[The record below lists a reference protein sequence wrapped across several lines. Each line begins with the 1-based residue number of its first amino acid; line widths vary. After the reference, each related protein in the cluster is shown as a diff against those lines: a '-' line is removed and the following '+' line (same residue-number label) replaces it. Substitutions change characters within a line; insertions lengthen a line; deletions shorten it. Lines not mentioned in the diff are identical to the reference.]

1 MRPLSW
7 LLMAG
12 LISAVPVYAS
22 TADLLWTSGIPLVCL
37 LLLVVALTIYSW
49 KLQRSNTS
57 LLIEQQTLQRF
68 LQQSDDVIAIL
79 NNERQAVYLNPQLSD
94 KLTDVKQLPFYLDSQ
109 CTRLLLPELELDQN
123 WQGEAWLQVADGS
136 CIALSLAI
144 TQQQQNEQSYLLIG
158 RDISQWQLLQQQAEY
173 GYMRDQ
179 QTGLQS
185 QALLTEQLQT
195 CIEFCNEHHPRF
207 ALLLLKFS
215 KLLTAQSDKPAES
228 LQNLIQP
235 LSEQLKLMTNSSYIL
250 GRYGIDTFAVIVPP
264 HLCNQRQPEINL
276 NRLGYKLLSL
286 TDRITPIGNKNAFQT
301 IVGISIY
308 PADGKN
314 PAELLLAAQKA
325 LQYAARMGHNGLQFA
340 DASIQQRTPE
350 YLAFETELQKALLQD
365 EFDVYYQPRISI
377 ASNRVTGYE
386 ALLRW
391 HSPKRGTLMPQHFIS
406 IADDTGLSVQLDKL
420 VFKKCCGQLQYWQQT
435 GMNRGRIS
443 LNVAIESFKQNDFV
457 EQLAAQLTESGINAD
472 QFELELHE
480 DILLQPDSSAGKK
493 LLQLTAL
500 GFHLTLDNFGTGVSS
515 LSALQNFPLHGL
527 KIAPAFVK
535 DMEHNEQQR
544 NITASLIRLAS
555 YLQLDVIASGIE
567 NEMQAYLLHVMG
579 CDILQGHLFSK
590 ALPAAEIPALLAREN
605 KLLRKE
611 VS

>member
-12 LISAVPVYAS
+12 SIPAVPVYAS
-22 TADLLWTSGIPLVCL
+22 TADLIWTSGIPLVCL
-37 LLLVVALTIYSW
+37 LLLVIALTIYSR
-49 KLQRSNTS
+49 KLQRNNAM
-57 LLIEQQTLQRF
+57 LLSEQQTLQHF

-79 NNERQAVYLNPQLSD
+79 NSERQAVYLNPQFSD
-94 KLTDVKQLPFYLDSQ
+94 KLTDIKQLPLFLDKQ
-109 CTRLLLPELELDQN
+109 CTQLLLPKLELTQN
-123 WQGEAWLQVADGS
+123 WQGEAWLKAPDGTS
-136 CIALSLAI
+136 IPLSLAI
-144 TQQQQNEQSYLLIG
+144 TPQQQDEQSYLLLG
-158 RDISQWQLLQQQAEY
+158 RDISKWQLLQQQTEH
-173 GYMRDQ
+173 GSMRDQ

-185 QALLTEQLQT
+185 QALLTEHLQT
-195 CIEFCNEHHPRF
+195 CIDFSNEHQPRF

-215 KLLTAQSDKPAES
+215 KLLTSQSDKPVES
-228 LQNLIQP
+228 LHNLLQP
-235 LSEQLKLMTNSSYIL
+235 LSEQLKLMTNNGYIL
-250 GRYGIDTFAVIVPP
+250 GRCGIDTFAVIVPP

-276 NRLGYKLLSL
+276 NRLGCQLLSL
-286 TDRITPIGNKNAFQT
+286 TDRVPSAGNKKTFQT
-301 IVGISIY
+301 TVGISIY
-308 PADGKN
+308 PADGKS
-314 PAELLLAAQKA
+314 PAELMLAAQNA

-340 DASIQQRTPE
+340 DVSIQQRAPE
-350 YLAFETELQKALLQD
+350 YLALETELQKALLQG
-365 EFDVYYQPRISI
+365 EFDVYYQPRVSI
-377 ASNRVTGYE
+377 ASNRVIGYE

-406 IADDTGLSVQLDKL
+406 VADDTGLSVQLDKL
-420 VFKKCCGQLQYWQQT
+420 VFKKCCDQLQYWQQT

-443 LNVAIESFKQNDFV
+443 LNVAIESFRQNDFV
-457 EQLAAQLTESGINAD
+457 EQLAEQLTKSGINAD
-472 QFELELHE
+472 QFELELQE
-480 DILLQPDSSAGKK
+480 DILLQADSSTEKK

-515 LSALQNFPLHGL
+515 LSALQSFPLHGL
-527 KIAPAFVK
+527 KIAPAFIK

-579 CDILQGHLFSK
+579 CDILQGHMFSK

-611 VS
+611 VG